1 MTGAALRA
9 DPMVP
14 VPARVRRVRRETRDS
29 VTLRLS
35 VPRGFRFAPGQFDML
50 WLPGAGEVA
59 ISVAGD
65 GGAGTVEHTVRAVG
79 EVTRCIAALRP
90 GDVLGLRGPFGTGWP
105 LEAVGGLDLLLVA
118 GGVGLAPLRP
128 VALEILRRPGAARR
142 AALLYGARAP
152 DELLYRRELR
162 AWERRGLAV
171 RTTVDRRQPGWSGR
185 VGLVTGLFQDLRL
198 HPGDTAAFLCGPEAM
213 MRLGVRD
220 LLRLGLPA
228 DRIWVSLE
236 RSMKCG
242 VGRCGHCQLGPLF
255 VCRDGPVLRW
265 DRAAPLLEVREA

>member
-1 MTGAALRA
+1 MTDPRLR

-14 VPARVRRVRRETRDS
+14 RPSRVRQARRETPDS
-29 VTLRLS
+29 VTLRLAVRS
-35 VPRGFRFAPGQFDML
+35 GFRFAPGQFDML

-65 GGAGTVEHTVRAVG
+65 GGPRTVEHTVRAVG
-79 EVTRCIAALRP
+79 EVTRGLAALRP
-90 GDVLGLRGPFGTGWP
+90 GDVLGLRGPFGSGWP
-105 LEAVGGLDLLLVA
+105 LAVVRGLDLLLVA

-128 VALEILRRPGAARR
+128 VVLELLRRPGAARR
-142 AALLYGARAP
+142 AALLYGARTP
-152 DELLYRRELR
+152 DEILYRRELP
-162 AWERRGLAV
+162 AWERRGLWV

-198 HPGDTAAFLCGPEAM
+198 HPDGTAAFLCGPEAM
-213 MRLGVRD
+213 MRFGVRD

-228 DRIWVSLE
+228 ERIWVSLE

-242 VGRCGHCQLGPLF
+242 VGRCGHCQCGALF
-255 VCRDGPVLRW
+255 ACRDGPVLRW
-265 DRAAPLLEVREA
+265 DRVAPLLEVKET